1 MKRKIAI
8 RIRNLSLGYGKDLI
22 LKDINLDIYEKEYL
36 GIIGP
41 NGGGKT
47 TLIKA
52 ILGLLRPLE
61 GSISIYGASPEM
73 GRVHIGYVPQF
84 AEYDKDYPISVW
96 DVVLMGRRN
105 KRGIIPWYSGED
117 KKRALEALET
127 VNVLDLKEK
136 QIGSLSGGQR
146 QRVFIARALVSKPKI
161 LLLDEPT
168 ASVDHEMEE
177 SIYNTLVE
185 LNKEITIL
193 LVTHDVGVISSYVN
207 RIVCLNRDAFTT
219 HDEML
224 LSKEMLEKSYRCPVD
239 LISHGIPHRVLGVHH
254 DHR

>member
-1 MKRKIAI
+1 MKKRIAI
-8 RIRNLSLGYGKDLI
+8 QIRDLSLGYENDLV
-22 LKDINLDIYEKEYL
+22 LNKINLDIYEKEYL

-52 ILGLLRPLE
+52 ILGLLKPFK
-61 GSISIYGASPEM
+61 GSISIYGEPPEI
-73 GRVHIGYVPQF
+73 GRRHIGYVPQF

-105 KRGIIPWYSGED
+105 KRGITPWYSSED
-117 KKRALEALET
+117 KKRALEALE
-127 VNVLDLKEK
+127 VVAILDLKEK

-168 ASVDHEMEE
+168 ASVDHEMEV
-177 SIYNTLVE
+177 SIYNMLAD

-207 RIVCLNRDAFTT
+207 RIVCLNRDAFT

-239 LISHGIPHRVLGVHH
+239 LISHGIPHRVLGEHGNH
-254 DHR
+254 K